1 MTDGLDPS
9 YYPATLTTRSDCSPG
24 VIDPTR
30 RQPTMIVTV
39 TPNPGLDRTLTV
51 PRLLFNRVTR
61 ATSLQLDW
69 GGKGFN
75 VSRALKALGI
85 ESLAMGF
92 VGGATGRMLAQGL
105 VDLGISTDF
114 VYIADE
120 TRTNIV
126 IAESNEERHIKV
138 NEAGPTVRATEL
150 TAFLDLASDR
160 VRPGDVW
167 VFCGS
172 LPPGVPS
179 DFYARLIALVQAAG
193 ARAFLDTSGEP
204 LRLGCAAQPYLVKP
218 NALEV
223 EEITGRKIRSKAHT
237 LDAAGFVLAQ
247 GVELAAISLGVDGLL
262 LASEHGAVWARPPAV
277 QARNA
282 VGAGDALVAGIIWAL
297 THELPLDQ
305 VARWGVACGTA
316 SAMRKG
322 VNFGTYDEAK
332 ALYRQVQIELPKLGP
347 EGLSKPGGLA

>member
-1 MTDGLDPS
+1 
-9 YYPATLTTRSDCSPG
+9 
-24 VIDPTR
+24 
-30 RQPTMIVTV
+30 MIVTV

-51 PRLLFNRVTR
+51 PRILFSTVTR
-61 ATSLQLDW
+61 ATSLRLDW

-75 VSRALKALGI
+75 VSRALKALGV

-105 VDLGISTDF
+105 TGLGISTDF

-126 IAESNEERHIKV
+126 IAESNGERHVKV
-138 NEAGPTVRATEL
+138 NEAGPTVHATEL
-150 TAFLDLASDR
+150 AAFLDLARAR
-160 VRPGDVW
+160 VRLGDIW
-167 VFCGS
+167 VLSGS
-172 LPPGVPS
+172 LPSGVPS

-218 NALEV
+218 NTLEA
-223 EEITGRKIRSKAHT
+223 EEITGREIRSKADI

-247 GVELAAISLGVDGLL
+247 GIELAAVSLGADGLL
-262 LASEHGAVWARPPAV
+262 LASQHGAAWARPPAV

-282 VGAGDALVAGIIWAL
+282 VGAGDALMAGIIWAL
-297 THELPLDQ
+297 TRELPLDQ

-316 SAMRKG
+316 SAMREG
-322 VNFGTYDEAK
+322 VSFSTYADVK
-332 ALYRQVQIELPKLGP
+332 ALYRQVRTECQHSNRETRL
-347 EGLSKPGGLA
+347 EGK